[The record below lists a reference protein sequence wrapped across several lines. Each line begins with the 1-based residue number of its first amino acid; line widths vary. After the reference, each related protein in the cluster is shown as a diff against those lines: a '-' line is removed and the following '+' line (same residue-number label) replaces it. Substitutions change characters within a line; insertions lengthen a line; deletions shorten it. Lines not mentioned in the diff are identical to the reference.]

1 MIGLRESNFQLV
13 GKPKLNCIDYQTN
26 RDFNFAQ
33 GVQLELNNEVAITKN
48 SAEGSNEAI
57 VLLKARIFAGKPLDE
72 VPFQFN
78 MEIEGFF
85 KWTEEL
91 ATNAELLDTM
101 LNQNAPAI
109 IYSYLRPLITLIT
122 VEADMPPLVI
132 PLMNFRD

>member
-1 MIGLRESNFQLV
+1 MKESNFQLI
-13 GKPKLNCIDYQTN
+13 GKPKLNRIDYQTN
-26 RDFNFAQ
+26 RNFTF
-33 GVQLELNNEVAITKN
+33 VKELQLELNNDITITKN
-48 SAEGSNEAI
+48 AEEGAPEAI
-57 VLLKARIFAGKPLDE
+57 VLLKAGIFSGKQLDE

-91 ATNAELLDTM
+91 AENEDLLETM

-109 IYSYLRPLITLIT
+109 LYSYLRPLITLIT

-132 PLMNFRD
+132 PLMNFKN

>member
-1 MIGLRESNFQLV
+1 MRESNFQLV

-33 GVQLELNNEVAITKN
+33 GVQLELNNEDAITKN

-78 MEIEGFF
+78 MEIEA
-85 KWTEEL
+85 L
-91 ATNAELLDTM
+91 M
-101 LNQNAPAI
+101 LQ
-109 IYSYLRPLITLIT
+109 
-122 VEADMPPLVI
+122 
-132 PLMNFRD
+132 